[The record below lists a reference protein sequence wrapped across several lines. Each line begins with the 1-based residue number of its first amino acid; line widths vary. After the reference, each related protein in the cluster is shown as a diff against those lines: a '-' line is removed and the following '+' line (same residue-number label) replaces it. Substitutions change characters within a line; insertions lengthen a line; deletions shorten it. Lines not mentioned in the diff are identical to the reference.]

1 MVPEAEKDG
10 LKQRL
15 AEIAYWDL
23 TGQFLLVG
31 FPTNVTSAGAVCD
44 QKILVFVLPKEKS
57 KQIFPKVKI
66 EVS

>member
-1 MVPEAEKDG
+1 
-10 LKQRL
+10 L

-31 FPTNVTSAGAVCD
+31 FPTNVTSAGAVRD
-44 QKILVFVLPKEKS
+44 QKILFFVLPKEKS

-66 EVS
+66 